1 MAAARERVLEHAGIA
16 LEREVQALGPV
27 SFPWEETSRAG

>member
-1 MAAARERVLEHAGIA
+1 MAQARGRVLEHSGIA

-27 SFPWEETSRAG
+27 SFPWEGTSIAG